1 MRKVTILSALLL
13 GLLPLVGA
21 HAAEPIRPTVMA
33 GGQVADTTTWYTMTI
48 GDAGLVLSDN
58 GTAAS
63 MALSRMNTD
72 MADADLWCFVGNQTD
87 GYRIINKQAGAGKV
101 LASPVQMSGTTGG
114 EAYVVLRDT
123 TALDGYV
130 ALWQMAESTYR
141 NNAGWYIYQKGIQA
155 NAINNRNGKLAFWT
169 AGKDAGSTVV
179 IEFAKTRRL
188 VDLTTGSFAASSS
201 SFRQIWNSSFTKP
214 ALSLNAGY
222 NNMKAD
228 GTNITAY
235 TGRYAPQSYT
245 FTTDNDC
252 VITGFTF
259 DFKSIVSGQNPT
271 ITAGNTS
278 LPSTNQNQHIALT
291 DGKEQTAAFV
301 MSGGNYGVLITN
313 LYVDIQRSVEEPE
326 WFAEVFPT
334 KTNAAIP
341 YRIPALAQM
350 ANGDLLAMAD
360 YRYCRADIGYGAID
374 LHARISHDNGLTWD
388 NITTMAAGGS
398 VTSGFI
404 NTGFGDVALVADS
417 ESPRVL
423 VLCCSGNVT
432 FAGATRDKH
441 QAIARF
447 YSDDY
452 GKTWSKPDDI
462 SPEIYAMFDNS
473 LAGAAKSMFV
483 GSGRIC
489 QSKTV
494 KVGQYYR
501 LYCAVLL
508 KDVNNTNKN
517 YVLYSDNFGQTWDV
531 LGGVHEA
538 PVPSGADEPKTE
550 ELPDGSV
557 LVSSRVGGGRY
568 FNIFHYTDHAKATGS
583 WGDVAFSGASNHG
596 VAQQSASCNGEAL
609 MLPAKRVADGRKV
622 WLALQSLPTASS
634 RARVG
639 VSYKELASLAD
650 FYTASGYAR
659 DWDGCKIVSKLG
671 SAYST
676 LQWLPDSTLGVLLE
690 EDTYGTSGGGYNII
704 FKKYSIEALTDS
716 AYTYCGDVV
725 ADSLVV
731 DGFSDMATGLDAQ
744 MGTYVGMIS
753 SLSADDIHQAAAT
766 YEAAPSRSAYEAF
779 HKTLADAPRVALA
792 SDRKY
797 RVRNSERQ
805 GGTLYLVASTAG
817 LTVAARNE
825 SAEGQLF
832 SFYPTAVSG
841 RWTIACEGVG
851 VFIGNTGAV
860 ETKTPVVTDA
870 ANAGTYRIVSNTSG
884 KSYFACTSP
893 TNGSYPALHL
903 AGDNTRIVP
912 WTTGSA
918 ASLWY
923 IEPTDLATDI
933 ESLTLPEAGEQ
944 GKEVF
949 YDLSGRRVETVK
961 PGFYITDRRR
971 KVYVK

>member
-1 MRKVTILSALLL
+1 MRTSTLLTALSL
-13 GLLPLVGA
+13 GLLSLTGA
-21 HAAEPIRPTVMA
+21 QAAEPIRPTVMA

-63 MALSRMNTD
+63 MSLSRMNTD

-87 GYRIINKQAGAGKV
+87 GYRIINKQAGPGKV

-114 EAYVVLRDT
+114 TAYVVLRDT

-130 ALWQMAESTYR
+130 ALWQMSASTYR
-141 NNAGWYIYQKGIQA
+141 DNAGWYIYQKGIQA
-155 NAINNRNGKLAFWT
+155 NAINNRNGRLAFWT
-169 AGKDAGSTVV
+169 TGKDAGSTVV
-179 IEFAKTRRL
+179 IEFAKTRRH

-201 SFRQIWNSSFTKP
+201 SFRQIWNSSFTNP

-252 VITGFTF
+252 VITGFAF
-259 DFKSIVSGQNPT
+259 DFKSLVSGQNPT
-271 ITAGNTS
+271 ITVGNTS
-278 LPSTNQNQHIALT
+278 LPSTNQNQHIAF
-291 DGKEQTAAFV
+291 DGGKEQTAAFV
-301 MSGGNYGVLITN
+301 MSGGNYGVLLTN
-313 LYVDIQRSVEEPE
+313 IYVDIQRSVEEPE

-334 KTNAAIP
+334 KTNADIP

-388 NITTMAAGGS
+388 NITTMAVGGS
-398 VTSGFI
+398 VNKGFI

-423 VLCCSGNVT
+423 VLCCSGNVS
-432 FAGATRDKH
+432 FQSATRDHH

-447 YSDDY
+447 YSEDY
-452 GKTWSKPDDI
+452 GKTWSQPDDI

-501 LYCAVLL
+501 LYCAILL
-508 KDVNNTNKN
+508 KDVNGTNKN

-531 LGGVHEA
+531 LGGVHSA

-557 LVSSRVGGGRY
+557 LISSRVGGGRY
-568 FNIFHYTDHAKATGS
+568 FNIFHYTDPAKAQGS
-583 WGDVAFSGASNHG
+583 WGTVAFSGASNNG
-596 VAQQSASCNGEAL
+596 VAVQSASCNGEAL
-609 MLPAKRVADGRKV
+609 MLPAKRVADGKHV

-650 FYTASGYAR
+650 FYTADGYAR
-659 DWDGCKIVSKLG
+659 DWDGGKIVSKLG

-716 AYTYCGDVV
+716 VYTYCGEVV
-725 ADSLVV
+725 ADSLVAN
-731 DGFSDMATGLDAQ
+731 GFSAVVSGLDAQ

-753 SLSADDIHQAAAT
+753 TLSADAIHQAAAA
-766 YEAAPSRSAYEAF
+766 YEAAPSRTAYEAF
-779 HKTLADAPRVALA
+779 HQTLADAPRVALA

-797 RVRNSERQ
+797 RVRNCERQ
-805 GGTLYLVASTAG
+805 QATLYLVASTSG
-817 LTVAARNE
+817 LTAATRNE
-825 SAEGQLF
+825 SAQGQLF
-832 SFYPTAVSG
+832 SFYPTATPG
-841 RWTIACEGVG
+841 QWTIACDGVG
-851 VFIGNTGAV
+851 VFLGSTGAL
-860 ETKTPVVTDA
+860 ETKTPVVTAA
-870 ANAGTYRIVSNTSG
+870 ANAAAYRIVSATNG
-884 KSYFACTSP
+884 KSHFDCVSAAKP
-893 TNGSYPALHL
+893 GYPALHL

-912 WTTGSA
+912 WTTDSP
-918 ASLWY
+918 ASQWY
-923 IEPTDLATDI
+923 IEPTDLVTDL
-933 ESLTLPEAGEQ
+933 ESLTLPEGADQGE
-944 GKEVF
+944 EHF
-949 YDLSGRRVETVK
+949 YDLSGRRVQPTK
-961 PGFYITDRRR
+961 PGLYVTDRRR
-971 KVYVK
+971 KVQVR